1 MQIEKKRKTRMRK
14 TDAYAKHPHMHLK
27 KWSQKLGHSTKKV
40 AFAEH
45 FHMIL

>member
-1 MQIEKKRKTRMRK
+1 MQMEKKRKTHMRK

-27 KWSQKLGHSTKKV
+27 NGRKNSVTRLKKV